1 MWCCLEDKAS
11 THATVNVDSARGKH
25 SENMIKRWVIFTFYA
40 TSLLQL
46 GTTRNYKAAE
56 EKHLKHLRNSMRTGV
71 VQVSRNI
78 VTVLHLQKKINILSR
93 GTALF

>member
-1 MWCCLEDKAS
+1 M
-11 THATVNVDSARGKH
+11 
-25 SENMIKRWVIFTFYA
+25 FTFYA
-40 TSLLQL
+40 TSLVQL
-46 GTTRNYKAAE
+46 GATRNYKAAE

-93 GTALF
+93 GIALI